1 MRKRRVLILALLLIP
16 LVVGAE
22 TITWT
27 PPINWSDGTTVSTA
41 DKALYVYYLRTWK
54 ASSPNILT
62 YFGETRNGVVTWSDN
77 ILVKANQ
84 WGAQNSVAGW
94 IPYKAGDVIFVDV
107 STSWEPVGGP
117 NLDSWPDRKGVP
129 ISYTIPGTVPPPVV
143 APTVT
148 LSAAPTSIVKGACTT
163 LTWVT
168 TNATSVAIDQG
179 VGTVVANGTKSVCP
193 IVNTTYSIT
202 AIGQGG
208 SKVASVAII
217 VTIPPPPVVI
227 PGCTPPTGV
236 TITK

>member
-1 MRKRRVLILALLLIP
+1 MRKWRLLILALVLIP

-22 TITWT
+22 TISWT
-27 PPINWSDGTTVSTA
+27 PPTKWVDGTDVSAA

-54 ASSPNILT
+54 EGFPNIVT
-62 YFGETRNGVVTWSDN
+62 YFGETRNGVTTWTDN

-84 WGAQNSVAGW
+84 WGASVPGW
-94 IPYKAGDVIFVDV
+94 VPYKAGDNVFVDA

-117 NLDSWPDRKGVP
+117 ASDSWPDRKGTP
-129 ISYTIPGTVPPPVV
+129 YRWTISGGTIPPPVV

-148 LSAAPTSIVKGACTT
+148 LTAAPTSIVKGTCTT
-163 LTWVT
+163 LTWAT

-179 VGTVVANGTKSVCP
+179 VGTVVASGTKSVCP
-193 IVNTTYSIT
+193 IINTTYSIT

-208 SKVASVAII
+208 SKVATVAII
-217 VTIPPPPVVI
+217 VTIPPVVA

-236 TITK
+236 TIKP